1 MCVWWFVCLFVLEYS
16 CFTMLYNKVNQLYI
30 YIYVPLPLM
39 VLPSTPLSCHPS
51 RSPESTKLSSLY
63 IRFLLAVYFT
73 HGSVYMSIPIFQF
86 IPPSCPHMC
95 SLCLH
100 LYSCSANRFICTI
113 FQIPHI
119 WVNIKY
125 LFFSFW
131 LTSLCMTD
139 PRSIMSL
146 QKTQFHPFLWLS
158 GVGEDSVFFFFFS

>member
-16 CFTMLYNKVNQLYI
+16 CFTMLYNKGNQLYI

-139 PRSIMSL
+139 PRSIHVSTKDPVSSL
-146 QKTQFHPFLWLS
+146 FMAEWCWRRL
-158 GVGEDSVFFFFFS
+158 FFFFFF